1 MASIGSLGK
10 PDGGDINKM
19 VVSAAV
25 PVRSTSSM
33 DAAGHSQDASAR
45 ISSTGKLQSTLTHLA
60 ETTRKLS
67 QPQVW
72 QATRAQSSAPDVID
86 VTTQTS
92 EPDQKIDVHVD
103 QIASAQTAMAAVFSP
118 MGTTIG
124 LGTLNIEVGSWN
136 SSFSS
141 FTTNPNWPKAR
152 VMTGPGDPT
161 VERLRDKINGAGMGV
176 IANVISDSTGTYL
189 ILKAASTGSQNG
201 FRVTVEP
208 DAATPGEQ
216 AELLKRL
223 SFNPPEEPQGMALTQ
238 AAQDAQLRVNGQTV
252 TSPGN
257 FIEDLAPG
265 VDATL
270 KQASPE
276 AVRITVKHDPSE
288 AQMLVEDF
296 VRTYN
301 DLQGQL
307 SQASQAHPGTLQS
320 AQAAQSA
327 LQTQMSQ
334 DNSPL
339 KRDMAQLGI
348 SMKADGQLELNG
360 GQLAQQL
367 ATQSVPPASLGPLL
381 KSWNQSGNDTMTPP
395 EPRLS
400 AGADSTS
407 DWSNTSPLFRQA
419 LVGQYTNNLYA
430 EDLH

>member
-1 MASIGSLGK
+1 
-10 PDGGDINKM
+10 
-19 VVSAAV
+19 
-25 PVRSTSSM
+25 
-33 DAAGHSQDASAR
+33 
-45 ISSTGKLQSTLTHLA
+45 
-60 ETTRKLS
+60 
-67 QPQVW
+67 
-72 QATRAQSSAPDVID
+72 
-86 VTTQTS
+86 
-92 EPDQKIDVHVD
+92 
-103 QIASAQTAMAAVFSP
+103 
-118 MGTTIG
+118 
-124 LGTLNIEVGSWN
+124 
-136 SSFSS
+136 
-141 FTTNPNWPKAR
+141 
-152 VMTGPGDPT
+152 
-161 VERLRDKINGAGMGV
+161 MGV

-348 SMKADGQLELNG
+348 SMKADGQLELNSVR
-360 GQLAQQL
+360 LAQQL
-367 ATQSVPPASLGPLL
+367 ATQSVPPASLGQLL